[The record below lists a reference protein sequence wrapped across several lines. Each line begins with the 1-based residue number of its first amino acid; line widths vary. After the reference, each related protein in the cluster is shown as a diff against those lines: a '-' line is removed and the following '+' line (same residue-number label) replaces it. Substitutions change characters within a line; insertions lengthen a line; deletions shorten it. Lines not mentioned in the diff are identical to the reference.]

1 MSRKLLKI
9 VRAREVTRRIG
20 RSALVAAAICAATAP
35 SPSWAEATVVSAGE
49 NVAVT
54 DATAYRFKHYRLKID
69 DCMGTRGSLQ
79 LSEFRLLNGNEDV
92 TALRSGFSFGE
103 GMDDSSNKPAN
114 ALDGNTGTKWLT
126 FNGSSSSDMSKCWLQ
141 IDYENPQPV
150 TAYDWATGNDR
161 WYSSSSSDR
170 RDPRKFHLLGS
181 DDGETWTELDYRDIG
196 AKDVTRYWWTGPYA
210 VLNDAGAWKVEGGT
224 LTIAS
229 DAEISGIALQ
239 GGVLAI
245 PEGRIARLAGDGT
258 GVDVAFTATTRGSL
272 VVDGTLDVNGH
283 FISAGV
289 LSGHGAIVNSSS
301 ASGGVVL
308 GANASYTGGISIAS
322 GVTIAKE
329 GTGLLAYNGLF
340 LKGSPV
346 TVSGGTFSL
355 QARTAK
361 YRKYRFVIDDCMGAN
376 RNSMQFSEFRLLC
389 DGADVT
395 SRKSGFS
402 FGPGADDSSNGPA
415 NAVDGN
421 LSTKWL
427 TFAAGGATAA
437 AAGGKTNCWL
447 QVDFAEAQEVTAYD
461 WATGNDYGYGYSG
474 SSASSCRD
482 PRKFRLL
489 GSDDGVA
496 WSELDSRDIGA
507 KNMTRSAWTGPYML
521 TEALGKTIVAG
532 GTFETLKDIEAA
544 SVAQCGGAVRIADGC
559 TMTLANGG
567 VWSAPS
573 FAPGSKGAVDSLSS
587 STNYMTVA
595 DTEFTGNLN
604 VKTGTL
610 SFDIGTPDRLFRLT
624 LKRVENN
631 NCAQLSRVMVYD
643 KDGNNLALGLEK
655 ADAGTDPA
663 ALLPGTCAY
672 AAAYSEGGS
681 SSVEHLFDGSTGTKM
696 CLTGLTTGAE
706 FSRVIYFRLPASATA
721 AACSYQFTTANDNT
735 PKRNPKLWTLE
746 SSADGVTWKTIDART
761 EGEFTSPSTTYTD
774 FNGGTPMLFRSVPG
788 TVSFAEGAFVS
799 VAGGAALDF
808 GDVQCEISGLRIDC
822 TVGIGSVSRFSPAA
836 NGVLALENVPA
847 DANLSEYA
855 IPFTPDATDNLE
867 NLRTWTVVVNG
878 TQTRYIVSLTEG
890 CLRFQ
895 RKKGFLLLVR

>member
-1 MSRKLLKI
+1 MPFKSLKI
-9 VRAREVTRRIG
+9 ERA
-20 RSALVAAAICAATAP
+20 ALAAAAICAATP

-49 NVAVT
+49 NVSVT

-69 DCMGTRGSLQ
+69 DCMGTRDSLQ

-114 ALDGNTGTKWLT
+114 ALDGNTETKWLT

-161 WYSSSSSDR
+161 WYSQNSSQR

-196 AKDVTRYWWTGPYA
+196 AKDLTRYWWTGPYA

-239 GGVLAI
+239 GGVLAV

-258 GVDVAFTATTRGSL
+258 GEDVAFTAATRGSL
-272 VVDGTLDVNGH
+272 VVNGTLDVNGH

-308 GANASYTGGISIAS
+308 GSDGSDVNYTGGIAIARN
-322 GVTIAKE
+322 VTVVKE
-329 GTGLLAYNGLF
+329 GAGNLAFNGLF

-376 RNSMQFSEFRLLC
+376 RDSMQLSEFRLFC
-389 DGADVT
+389 DSADVT

-402 FGPGADDSSNGPA
+402 VGPGANDSSNNKPA

-427 TFAAGGATAA
+427 TVATGSATTAA
-437 AAGGKTNCWL
+437 ADGKTNCWL

-461 WATGNDYGYGYSG
+461 WAAGNDRGYSG

-489 GSDDGVA
+489 GSDDGVE

-507 KNMTRSAWTGPYML
+507 KNMARSAWTGPYAL
-521 TEALGKTIVAG
+521 SETLGKTTVSG
-532 GTFETLKDIEAA
+532 GTFETLKDIGAA

-587 STNYMTVA
+587 STNCMLVA
-595 DTEFTGNLN
+595 ATEFTGDLN

-610 SFDIGTPDRLFRLT
+610 SFGIGTPDRLFRLT
-624 LKRVENN
+624 LKRVVNN
-631 NCAQLSRVMVYD
+631 DCAQLSRVMVYD

-663 ALLPGTCAY
+663 ALPPGTCAY

-681 SSVEHLFDGSTGTKM
+681 SSVEHLFDGSTSTKM
-696 CLTGLTTGAE
+696 CLTGLTKGAE
-706 FSRVIYFRLPASATA
+706 FSRIIYFRLPASATA

-735 PKRNPKLWTLE
+735 PGRNPKLWTFE
-746 SSADGVTWKTIDART
+746 SSADGVTWNTVDSRK
-761 EGEFTSPSTTYTD
+761 EGEFVSPSAIYTD
-774 FNGGTPMLFRSVPG
+774 FNGGTPMHFRSVPG
-788 TVSFAEGAFVS
+788 TVSFAEGAFIS

>member
-1 MSRKLLKI
+1 MEMSKLTGKAAIL
-9 VRAREVTRRIG
+9 
-20 RSALVAAAICAATAP
+20 AAAICVAAALP
-35 SPSWAEATVVSAGE
+35 AFAEATVVAAGE
-49 NVAVT
+49 NVSVT

-69 DCMGTRGSLQ
+69 DCMGTTNCLQ

-114 ALDGNTGTKWLT
+114 ALDGDTGTKWLT
-126 FNGSSSSDMSKCWLQ
+126 FSGSSSSDMSKCWLQ

-150 TAYDWATGNDR
+150 TAYDWATANDR
-161 WYSSSSSDR
+161 WYNEISNDR

-196 AKDVTRYWWTGPYA
+196 AKDLTRYWWTGPYA

-224 LTIAS
+224 LTVAS

-239 GGVLAI
+239 GGVLAV

-283 FISAGV
+283 FISVGV

-301 ASGGVVL
+301 ASGGVVF
-308 GANASYTGGISIAS
+308 GADGSDASYTGGISIAS

-329 GTGLLAYNGLF
+329 GVGSLAYNGLF

-361 YRKYRFVIDDCMGAN
+361 YRKYRFVIDDCIGAN

-402 FGPGADDSSNGPA
+402 VGPGADDSPNNSPA

-461 WATGNDYGYGYSG
+461 WATGNDNGYSG
-474 SSASSCRD
+474 RSASSCRD

-507 KNMTRSAWTGPYML
+507 KNMTRSAWTGPYVL
-521 TEALGKTIVAG
+521 AEALGKTTVSG
-532 GTFETLKDIEAA
+532 GTFETLKDIGAA

-624 LKRVENN
+624 LKRVVNN
-631 NCAQLSRVMVYD
+631 DCAQLSRVMVYD
-643 KDGNNLALGLEK
+643 KDGNNLALGLAK
-655 ADAGTDPA
+655 VDAGTDPA
-663 ALLPGTCAY
+663 ALPPGTCAY

-681 SSVEHLFDGSTGTKM
+681 SSVEHLFDGSTSTKM
-696 CLTGLTTGAE
+696 CLTGLTKGAE
-706 FSRVIYFRLPASATA
+706 FSRIIYFRLPASATA

-735 PKRNPKLWTLE
+735 PGRNPKLWTLE
-746 SSADGVTWKTIDART
+746 SSADGVAWKTVDART

-799 VAGGAALDF
+799 VASSAALDF
-808 GDVQCEISGLRIDC
+808 GDVQCELRGLRIDC
-822 TVGIGSVSRFSPAA
+822 ATGIGTLSNFSPAA
-836 NGVLALENVPA
+836 SGVLLLENVPEGTS
-847 DANLSEYA
+847 LRTYT
-855 IPFTPDATDNLE
+855 IPFSPETTSNGE
-867 NLRTWTVVVNG
+867 NLRSWDVYVNG
-878 TQTRYIVSLTEG
+878 AKVNFRARLAENAIKFVSGGLMVIV
-890 CLRFQ
+890 R
-895 RKKGFLLLVR
+895 